1 LHNAAHY
8 TETSGDRKLTPGPWR
23 WKTHQFNYG
32 EPEYDY
38 LYSIVNGEQV
48 LRPTWTD
55 NPIAVDT
62 EDARRI
68 AMAGDTVIGH
78 ILDERAAELASGP
91 RAEDGAQE
99 WFATRLSTHQPS
111 FGPRGIRRHGAHPTL
126 FTRVRG
132 SGILRS
138 PHPRSCISRS
148 MRVELCGFA
157 PPRWIECFH
166 KM

>member
-1 LHNAAHY
+1 MGTPSKRGGLHNAAHY

-32 EPEYDY
+32 DPEYDY
-38 LYSIVNGEQV
+38 LYSIVNGEQI

-78 ILDERAAELASGP
+78 ILDERAAELASAP

-111 FGPRGIRRHGAHPTL
+111 FGPRDPS
-126 FTRVRG
+126 TRGV
-132 SGILRS
+132 LRY
-138 PHPRSCISRS
+138 SREC
-148 MRVELCGFA
+148 VEEEFSEVHLQD
-157 PPRWIECFH
+157 PV
-166 KM
+166 

>member
-1 LHNAAHY
+1 
-8 TETSGDRKLTPGPWR
+8 LTPGPWR

-32 EPEYDY
+32 DPEYDY

-55 NPIAVDT
+55 NPIAVDP

-68 AMAGDTVIGH
+68 AMAGDPVIGH

-111 FGPRGIRRHGAHPTL
+111 GLAGSVDTGRPTL
-126 FTRVRG
+126 FTGVRG
-132 SGILRS
+132 MGV
-138 PHPRSCISRS
+138 PGSRT
-148 MRVELCGFA
+148 A
-157 PPRWIECFH
+157 
-166 KM
+166 

>member
-48 LRPTWTD
+48 LRPTGTD
-55 NPIAVDT
+55 NPIAVDP
-62 EDARRI
+62 EDAGRI
-68 AMAGDTVIGH
+68 AMTEDPVIDH
-78 ILDERAAELASGP
+78 ILDERAADLASGP
-91 RAEDGAQE
+91 RAEEGVQD

-111 FGPRGIRRHGAHPTL
+111 FGPRGIRRPGHPTL
-126 FTRVRG
+126 FTQVRG
-132 SGILRS
+132 REILRS
-138 PHPRSCISRS
+138 SFAGSCIAE
-148 MRVELCGFA
+148 VLKWGA
-157 PPRWIECFH
+157 GPITRW
-166 KM
+166 

>member
-1 LHNAAHY
+1 METPSKRGGLHNAAHY

-48 LRPTWTD
+48 LRPTGTD
-55 NPIAVDT
+55 NPIAVDL

-68 AMAGDTVIGH
+68 AMAGDPVIDH
-78 ILDERAAELASGP
+78 ILDERAAGLASGP
-91 RAEDGAQE
+91 RAEEGVQD

-111 FGPRGIRRHGAHPTL
+111 FGPRGMRGHGASYAIHRSAWKVNSRNFAGTAFPE
-126 FTRVRG
+126 VR
-132 SGILRS
+132 
-138 PHPRSCISRS
+138 
-148 MRVELCGFA
+148 
-157 PPRWIECFH
+157 
-166 KM
+166 